1 MVKVHQILQR
11 YTDDV
16 SAILFLAK
24 KKRIK
29 EKGEGE
35 GIKCGSCTFVSFL
48 LNLILL
54 GLGITNCKLQS
65 FECSCHI

>member
-24 KKRIK
+24 KKNKR
-29 EKGEGE
+29 KGRGR
-35 GIKCGSCTFVSFL
+35 GD
-48 LNLILL
+48 
-54 GLGITNCKLQS
+54 QMW
-65 FECSCHI
+65 